1 MDELKVIKRSRAKDL
16 LFGVIDGISGAPSA
30 AWLALLYI
38 FIDRVREQTMPAM
51 DKLSRFTLREVGI
64 LGLAVFFGMALNLRI
79 FSSNKPKE
87 GKVGFFTRLYVKSL
101 VLTCC
106 ILAYLQVSGGL
117 YSNFPIAFAGVLYV
131 IMSCFG
137 VIVSTLV
144 ILTFLGFVLLIA
156 MNGFKRG
163 KRA

>member
-1 MDELKVIKRSRAKDL
+1 M
-16 LFGVIDGISGAPSA
+16 
-30 AWLALLYI
+30 
-38 FIDRVREQTMPAM
+38 
-51 DKLSRFTLREVGI
+51 
-64 LGLAVFFGMALNLRI
+64 
-79 FSSNKPKE
+79 
-87 GKVGFFTRLYVKSL
+87 
-101 VLTCC
+101 
-106 ILAYLQVSGGL
+106 SGGL
-117 YSNFPIAFAGVLYV
+117 YGNFPIAFAGVLYV